1 MQNEHLKDKK
11 SSNNE
16 IPLQSS
22 ISSKNVTPSKRT
34 PSPKKDQSITSRS
47 PPKKQIESKKLSLST
62 STSSVES
69 FSKKLE
75 KSGMMSPED
84 EKLVINTSI
93 SEKPAVKKRENLGSS
108 SQNIVLKKITFSSS
122 SENDDSD

>member
-11 SSNNE
+11 SKNDVH
-16 IPLQSS
+16 LQSS
-22 ISSKNVTPSKRT
+22 SRNVTPKRT
-34 PSPKKDQSITSRS
+34 PSPKKDQSIDRS
-47 PPKKQIESKKLSLST
+47 SLKQIETKKLSLST

-84 EKLVINTSI
+84 EKLI
-93 SEKPAVKKRENLGSS
+93 SNMSQTEKPHVKKRENIGSS
-108 SQNIVLKKITFSSS
+108 AQDIVLKKNTYSSS
-122 SENDDSD
+122 SEEDDF